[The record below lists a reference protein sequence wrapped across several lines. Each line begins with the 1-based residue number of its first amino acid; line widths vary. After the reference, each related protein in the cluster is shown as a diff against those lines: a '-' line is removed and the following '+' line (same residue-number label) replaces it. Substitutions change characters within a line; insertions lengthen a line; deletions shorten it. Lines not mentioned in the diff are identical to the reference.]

1 MSHDR
6 IVVLP
11 SQSELESHRSL
22 GAWSESEQ
30 NRGEK
35 SGASWVEKVKMPL
48 SSDNPH
54 EKYELV
60 ELLGEG

>member
-1 MSHDR
+1 
-6 IVVLP
+6 VTYP
-11 SQSELESHRSL
+11 FSELFFFNKFDHADTKNVWRCDV
-22 GAWSESEQ
+22 GSELCA
-30 NRGEK
+30 
-35 SGASWVEKVKMPL
+35 ASWVEKVKMPL